1 MDKRLI
7 LFVVVEE
14 VTGRGL
20 GDAVSA
26 NSPRRDVE
34 LSASSP
40 CGLLDKLQG
49 RSRRNIQLEQART
62 LDNQCINL

>member
-1 MDKRLI
+1 MDERLI

-40 CGLLDKLQG
+40 CGLLDKFQG